1 MNDAHQYLSALSAG
15 QKAEKLR
22 LELAQLQAA
31 MAPLQAEMAPL
42 KERMKAISTQLKEL
56 KPVAPHVHGPDCGAA
71 CNPLETKSLPPE
83 EEVKIG
89 EPVPLEADADPE
101 PSKERASGDPVW
113 VPKMVKRRVPADP
126 IFC

>member
-1 MNDAHQYLSALSAG
+1 MNDAHQYLSALSAQ
-15 QKAEKLR
+15 QKAEEVQRKM
-22 LELAQLQAA
+22 AQLQAA

-42 KERMKAISTQLKEL
+42 KQQMKELQEQLKGL
-56 KPVAPHVHGPDCGAA
+56 KSVAAHIHGPDCGAA